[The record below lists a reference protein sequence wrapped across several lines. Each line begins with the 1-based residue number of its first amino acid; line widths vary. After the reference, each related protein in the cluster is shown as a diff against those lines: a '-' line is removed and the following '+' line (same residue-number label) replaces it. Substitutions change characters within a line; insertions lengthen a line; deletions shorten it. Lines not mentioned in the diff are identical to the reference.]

1 MKISTKLFIGFLFI
15 FLGLAGISYN
25 LSVNTKLF
33 AEKGDEI
40 NQNVETLK
48 QISNESI
55 EVKKIQDSLIK
66 LFASANE
73 FIYIENKEEKNRLIK
88 KLKKN
93 IDNVY
98 KVSDS
103 LGLKGTLDLV
113 IKSLRKNVDVLIE
126 KKEKELEIRNEIF
139 LLNEELK
146 KVINDG
152 NINKSKELINILEE
166 KNKEFMKILGEEK
179 YTYLGKVAISMDSV
193 YNSLAPYV
201 DKKNKENS
209 WTIDNVK
216 SISEGNV
223 ELIKSVAIRNR
234 VYIIVIVLFS
244 ILVFIILVR
253 SIAKPLKNL
262 TTVGKK
268 LSDLDLTVVFPKKIE
283 KNETGVLTL
292 SFKTMVDTLK
302 ETIAE
307 IKEVSKNVKHQSGN
321 ISDSALKTA
330 ATTEELSATINNISD
345 SVSVSFNNLHEV
357 DNKVK
362 AISENAQGMLSLVDN
377 ISTNNSLV
385 LEETLSEKKN
395 LLKTLEKISLIGEDI
410 KNSAKEINILKE
422 LSSEIHVFINK
433 IYKVTEQTNMLALNA
448 AIEASRAG
456 EAGKGFAVVAE
467 EIRKLANTSRETAE
481 DIEGKINHITEK
493 IDETVNISNQNVEKL
508 SETNEEVNSV
518 SSTIEKIVSSFETLI
533 NDLNDIHLGISNQ
546 TEDLRQ
552 LLNNSNEI
560 TNSFEEINT
569 RVKEIDDAVMS
580 TSEVINTLGEGA
592 TELTETSNHLDNMLH
607 RFKQ

>member
-25 LSVNTKLF
+25 LSTNTKLF

-48 QISNESI
+48 KISNESI
-55 EVKKIQDSLIK
+55 EVKKIQDALIK

-73 FIYIENKEEKNRLIK
+73 FIYIENQEEKERVLK
-88 KLKKN
+88 KFEKN

-98 KVSDS
+98 KVSES

-113 IKSLRKNVDVLIE
+113 IKSLRKNVDKLIE
-126 KKEKELEIRNEIF
+126 EKEKELKIKDEIF
-139 LLNEELK
+139 LLNQDLK
-146 KVINDG
+146 KAIDSND
-152 NINKSKELINILEE
+152 INKSKELIKILEE
-166 KNKEFMKILGEEK
+166 KNQEFMKLLGDEK

-216 SISEGNV
+216 SISKGNI
-223 ELIKSVAIRNR
+223 ELIKSVAVRNR
-234 VYIIVIVLFS
+234 IYIIVIVIFS
-244 ILVFIILVR
+244 IIVFAVLVR

-262 TTVGKK
+262 TDIGKK
-268 LSDLDLTVVFPKKIE
+268 LSDLDLTVAFLKKIQ
-283 KNETGVLTL
+283 KNETGLLTL

-302 ETIAE
+302 ETIYE
-307 IKEVSKNVKHQSGN
+307 IKEVLKNVKHQSEN

-362 AISENAQGMLSLVDN
+362 AISENAQEMLSLVDE

-385 LEETLSEKKN
+385 LEETLDEKKN
-395 LLKTLEKISLIGEDI
+395 LLRTLEKISSISEDI
-410 KNSAKEINILKE
+410 KNSAQEINVLKE

-493 IDETVNISNQNVEKL
+493 IDETVDVSNQNVEKL

-518 SSTIEKIVSSFETLI
+518 AETIEKIVSSFETLI
-533 NDLNDIHLGISNQ
+533 NELNNIHLGISNQ

-552 LLNNSNEI
+552 LQNNSNEI

-569 RVKEIDDAVMS
+569 RAREIDAAVMS
-580 TSEVINTLGEGA
+580 TSEVINSLGEGA
-592 TELTETSNHLDNMLH
+592 TDLKETSNHLDDMLH